1 MLIKLLVILYFVE
14 KLNIFYLLNNFF
26 LFVKVSVQKLIVFVI
41 LCKFYLIYKRSDCRN
56 KSFLQ
61 FLFFI
66 FIISCVFILHFLF
79 FHFYISCSFI
89 FIYSVLSFLHFLFIN
104 FYISCSFI
112 CKFSIKYV
120 VSRNKSFNIAVVNF
134 ILEVRLKV
142 FCQQK

>member
-1 MLIKLLVILYFVE
+1 M
-14 KLNIFYLLNNFF
+14 FYLFKKKIYLLRFQ
-26 LFVKVSVQKLIVFVI
+26 LKKLIVFVI

-112 CKFSIKYV
+112 FKFSIKYV